1 MTFANLLQ
9 LLQILHV
16 RMRLSCGQ
24 AKASNA
30 HAGLVKY
37 LIPKACKVGC
47 STAFAFD
54 PQLAT
59 SGNPCPY
66 EFVYVCIAQLSALRL
81 QSAAS
86 LGFGLNK
93 VLTKQDPG

>member
-1 MTFANLLQ
+1 MSTDLNWLFMTFTNLLQ

-16 RMRLSCGQ
+16 RTRLPCGRS
-24 AKASNA
+24 KASKA
-30 HAGLVKY
+30 HASLVNY

-54 PQLAT
+54 PELTT

-66 EFVYVCIAQLSALRL
+66 EFVYVCIAS
-81 QSAAS
+81 
-86 LGFGLNK
+86 
-93 VLTKQDPG
+93 